1 MRLLKPALIF
11 FMAFALI
18 GCAATK
24 QSKVS
29 AKNHRA
35 PVLIG
40 PIANIKGDKIANQ
53 QKTKISDL
61 DVEAESYSSFSSSTN
76 GYSSSWGNAEHERK
90 FDEYLRKNASD
101 PAGETVI
108 EEVTVS
114 SYYLFAPGKTTESAW
129 TGMSGANYKV
139 SKSKKGVTHE

>member
-1 MRLLKPALIF
+1 
-11 FMAFALI
+11 
-18 GCAATK
+18 
-24 QSKVS
+24 
-29 AKNHRA
+29 
-35 PVLIG
+35 VLIG

-53 QKTKISDL
+53 QKTKISSL

-90 FDEYLRKNASD
+90 FDEYLKKNASD

-108 EEVTVS
+108 EEITIS

-129 TGMSGANYKV
+129 TGISGASYKL
-139 SKSKKGVTHE
+139 SKSKKGATHE